1 MLLSIWKI
9 DCRVSH
15 SPDKADR
22 VTCLFILWVVA
33 VEAST
38 GVGAW
43 EGQASEEQMDREQ
56 RQRKKN

>member
-33 VEAST
+33 MEAST

-43 EGQASEEQMDREQ
+43 EGQASEEQMD
-56 RQRKKN
+56 